1 MQAMLAFQNAPPF
14 AAPLRFFLTAPL
26 FSLAAGLLLLAAGP
40 DLLASR
46 WTPGLLAA
54 THLIT
59 VGFMLQVMLG
69 ALIQILPVVA
79 GVNLGSPLRV
89 ARWLHAGLSA
99 GTLLLAGGFLLGQP
113 AVLSAAAL
121 TLGLTIAAFLVVTGR
136 ALSGVP
142 STSPTI
148 RGLKAALAG
157 LAGAV
162 GLGASLALAIAHGW
176 AIPLPA
182 LTDLHVGWALGAWAG
197 ILLAAMA
204 FVVVPMFQLTP
215 GYPAR
220 PSWWFP
226 RLMLGLMLTWALAVY
241 LDSASTIRLIQVVA
255 ALLGIAFLLLTLRLQ
270 MQRRRARVDATYRYW
285 QLGLVGAIF
294 ALVMMLTATVW
305 PPLADLAGWSTF
317 AGILLLVG
325 GFMSFIIGMLYKIV
339 PFLAWLH
346 LQDRAKPSMPAPN
359 MNKILPETA
368 MRHQMRAH
376 AAALALLLAAAI
388 QPDWLTRP
396 AGAALALASGW
407 LFFNLL
413 GAALRYRLHLQK
425 LDREAPAA

>member
-26 FSLAAGLLLLAAGP
+26 FSLAAGLLLLAGGP
-40 DLLASR
+40 ELLASR

-79 GVNLGSPLRV
+79 GVNLGDPLRM

-99 GTLLLAGGFLLGQP
+99 GALLLAGGFLLSQP
-113 AVLSAAAL
+113 AALSAAAL
-121 TLGLTIAAFLVVTGR
+121 TLGLTITAFLVVSGQ
-136 ALSGVP
+136 ALAGVP

-148 RGLKAALAG
+148 RGLKVALTG

-162 GLGASLALAIAHGW
+162 GFGVALALAIAHGW
-176 AIPLPA
+176 AVPLPV

-226 RLMLGLMLTWALAVY
+226 RLMIGLMLVWALAVY
-241 LDSASTIRLIQVVA
+241 LDSAAAIRIIQAAV

-270 MQRRRARVDATYRYW
+270 MQRRRARADATYRYW
-285 QLGLVGAIF
+285 QLGLAGAIL
-294 ALVMMLTATVW
+294 ALFMALTATIW
-305 PPLADLAGWSTF
+305 PPLADLAGWSPF

-346 LQDRAKPSMPAPN
+346 LQNQVKPGKPAPN
-359 MNKILPETA
+359 MSKILPEA
-368 MRHQMRAH
+368 VMQRQMRAH

-388 QPDWLTRP
+388 QPEWLARP

-407 LFFNLL
+407 LFFNLQ
-413 GAALRYRLHLQK
+413 GAALRYRMHLQE
-425 LDREAPAA
+425 LDRETRVA

>member
-1 MQAMLAFQNAPPF
+1 MLSFENAPPF

-26 FSLAAGLLLLAAGP
+26 FSLAAGLLLMAAGP

-59 VGFMLQVMLG
+59 VGFMLQIMLG

-79 GVNLGSPLRV
+79 GVNLGDPLRV
-89 ARWLHAGLSA
+89 SRWLHAGLSA
-99 GTLLLAGGFLLGQP
+99 GAILLASGFLWGAP
-113 AVLSAAAL
+113 ALLSAAAL
-121 TLGLTIAAFLVVTGR
+121 TLALTVAAFLVVTGR

-148 RGLKAALAG
+148 RGLKLALLG

-162 GLGASLALAIAHGW
+162 GLGAWLALAIAHGW
-176 AIPLPA
+176 AVPLLA

-197 ILLAAMA
+197 ALLAAMA

-226 RLMLGLMLTWALAVY
+226 GVMLGLVLLWTLAVY
-241 LDSASTIRLIQVVA
+241 LDSALAIRLVQA
-255 ALLGIAFLLLTLRLQ
+255 LSALLGMAFLLLTLRLQ
-270 MQRRRARVDATYRYW
+270 MQRRRARADATYRYW
-285 QLGLVGAIF
+285 QLGLASAIF
-294 ALVMMLTATVW
+294 ALAMLLTAAVW
-305 PPLADLAGWSTF
+305 PPFADLGGWSTF
-317 AGILLLVG
+317 AGIMLLIG
-325 GFMSFIIGMLYKIV
+325 GFMPFIIGMLYKIV

-346 LQDRAKPSMPAPN
+346 LRDQAKLGMAVPN
-359 MNKILPETA
+359 MNKILSEVA
-368 MRHQMRAH
+368 MRRQMRAH
-376 AAALALLLAAAI
+376 VVALALLLAAAI
-388 QPDWLTRP
+388 RPDWLARP
-396 AGAALALASGW
+396 AGAALSLASGW
-407 LFFNLL
+407 LFYNLL
-413 GAALRYRLHLQK
+413 GAALRYRLHLQT